1 MRLDSQLEAT
11 ASEFNQLKERI
22 QPLLAGS
29 ATETDFVQ
37 AKWAESLQ
45 QWQEAQDGAEEMRRE
60 LVEDK

>member
-1 MRLDSQLEAT
+1 MRLDGQLEAT
-11 ASEFNQLKERI
+11 ASEFNQLRERI
-22 QPLLAGS
+22 QPLLAS
-29 ATETDFVQ
+29 APETDFLR